1 MKDRE
6 VAEQFTGLEKLAIT
20 AAKLDIKAAKK
31 RIREAEDARR
41 AREKEK
47 AAKTMAE
54 YRNRA
59 RDNKIRAA
67 LLEMTNTA
75 KTYGLKFDAPV
86 SMFGASTA
94 RQPFTKLH
102 VTDVHGRTEVVQIYI
117 KHDGFE
123 W

>member
-1 MKDRE
+1 M
-6 VAEQFTGLEKLAIT
+6 AEQFTAAETRTLAYEKGIIKR
-20 AAKLDIKAAKK
+20 AKE
-31 RIREAEDARR
+31 RIRLIEDARR

-54 YRNRA
+54 YWNRT

-75 KTYGLKFDAPV
+75 KTYGMKFDAP
-86 SMFGASTA
+86 GANAGGRFDT

-102 VTDVHGRTEVVQIYI
+102 VTNVRGEVEVVQIYI

>member
-1 MKDRE
+1 M
-6 VAEQFTGLEKLAIT
+6 AEQFTGLERLAIT

-47 AAKTMAE
+47 AAKTMSE

-75 KTYGLKFDAPV
+75 KTYGLKFDAPPAV
-86 SMFGASTA
+86 RANSWSAD
-94 RQPFTKLH
+94 RYPFTKLH
-102 VTDVHGRTEVVQIYI
+102 ITDVHGRTEVVQIYI

>member
-1 MKDRE
+1 M
-6 VAEQFTGLEKLAIT
+6 AEQFTGLEQLAIT

-41 AREKEK
+41 AREKE
-47 AAKTMAE
+47 AAERAAAS
-54 YRNRA
+54 RWNRA

-75 KTYGLKFDAPV
+75 KTYGMKFDAPV
-86 SMFGASTA
+86 SILGTSTV

>member
-1 MKDRE
+1 M
-6 VAEQFTGLEKLAIT
+6 AEQFTGLERLAIVS
-20 AAKLDIKAAKK
+20 AKLDIKAAKK

-59 RDNKIRAA
+59 RDNRIRAA

-75 KTYGLKFDAPV
+75 KTYGLKFDAPQAPGPWPRNL
-86 SMFGASTA
+86 SQ

-102 VTDVHGRTEVVQIYI
+102 VTTMRGEVEVVQIYI

>member
-1 MKDRE
+1 M
-6 VAEQFTGLEKLAIT
+6 AEQFTGLERLAIT

-41 AREKEK
+41 ERQK
-47 AAKTMAE
+47 AAALEAANKIWNKT
-54 YRNRA
+54 

-75 KTYGLKFDAPV
+75 KTYGMKFDAP
-86 SMFGASTA
+86 GKNAGGRYGT
-94 RQPFTKLH
+94 RQPFTRLH
-102 VTDVHGRTEVVQIYI
+102 VTNVRGEVEVVQIYI

>member
-1 MKDRE
+1 M
-6 VAEQFTGLEKLAIT
+6 AEQFTGAEQLVIS
-20 AAKLDIKAAKK
+20 AAKTDIRDAKK
-31 RIREAEDARR
+31 RIRKVEDARR
-41 AREKEK
+41 AREKE
-47 AAKTMAE
+47 AAERAAAS
-54 YRNRA
+54 RWNRA
-59 RDNKIRAA
+59 RDNRIRAA

-75 KTYGLKFDAPV
+75 KTYGMKFDAPV
-86 SMFGASTA
+86 SMFGTSTV

>member
-1 MKDRE
+1 M
-6 VAEQFTGLEKLAIT
+6 AEQFTETETRVIEV
-20 AAKLDIKAAKK
+20 AKQDIRDAKR
-31 RIREAEDARR
+31 RIRRVEDARR
-41 AREKEK
+41 EREKEK

-54 YRNRA
+54 YRNRT

-75 KTYGLKFDAPV
+75 KTYGMKFDAPASV
-86 SMFGASTA
+86 FGTSTV

-102 VTDVHGRTEVVQIYI
+102 VTNVRGEVEVVQIYI

>member
-1 MKDRE
+1 M
-6 VAEQFTGLEKLAIT
+6 AEQFTEAETRVIEV
-20 AAKLDIKAAKK
+20 AKQDIRDAKR
-31 RIREAEDARR
+31 RIRRVEDARR
-41 AREKEK
+41 AREKEA
-47 AAKTMAE
+47 AAKAVAARWNKT
-54 YRNRA
+54 

-75 KTYGLKFDAPV
+75 KTYGMKFDAPL
-86 SMFGASTA
+86 SGFGM

-102 VTDVHGRTEVVQIYI
+102 VTNVHGEVEVVQIYI